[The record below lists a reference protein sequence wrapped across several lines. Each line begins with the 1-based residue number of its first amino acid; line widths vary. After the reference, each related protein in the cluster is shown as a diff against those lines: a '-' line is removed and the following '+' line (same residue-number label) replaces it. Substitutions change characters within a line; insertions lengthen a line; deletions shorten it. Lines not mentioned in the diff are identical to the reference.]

1 MDGKVIGY
9 IDILAKEPSTNAF
22 WIIELKKG
30 RESDQVVGQVLRYM
44 GWVQEN
50 LCQMGEHVRGLII
63 CKEVD
68 ERLTY
73 ALKMVQDKVKVKLY
87 HVDFHLSDLNVG

>member
-1 MDGKVIGY
+1 
-9 IDILAKEPSTNAF
+9 
-22 WIIELKKG
+22 
-30 RESDQVVGQVLRYM
+30 
-44 GWVQEN
+44 
-50 LCQMGEHVRGLII
+50 MGEHVRGLII